1 MIGTARPAS
10 WLPRQGPSAS
20 RSASDTRGPIS
31 VSPETAV
38 FGRRDRH
45 AAGHALSPSC
55 HRATRPHRP
64 DAHRGHRRFSG
75 HTGGGSY
82 SWARYYHPALSRFL
96 SEDPIEFA
104 GGLHLYA
111 FSRNAP
117 LSVVDPLGL
126 APVSIAPDAD
136 GPSGYKPEG
145 EGGVIRLCWPG
156 QTCDADG
163 VYPPK
168 CNGYPFKI
176 VDGCRAYVKKGGQV
190 VAECPFYNPHAPS
203 WDRAFPLF
211 GQAATG
217 GRTNERFHDR
227 HPDWPR
233 PPRKPDCS
241 CR

>member
-82 SWARYYHPALSRFL
+82 SWARYYSPGLGRFL
-96 SEDPIEFA
+96 SEDPLEFEAGDDNLYAYVFNDPVNETDPTGEIPAVVIRALVGCVA
-104 GGLHLYA
+104 GGGV
-111 FSRNAP
+111 SIITDT
-117 LSVVDPLGL
+117 LSGRKVDWGDAAIGCFVGGLGGSGFELRLGPNLRL
-126 APVSIAPDAD
+126 APFGNRVGDNWWNHLPHYHRRFP
-136 GPSGYKPEG
+136 GP
-145 EGGVIRLCWPG
+145 GGGIGRHRPWQPPPPG
-156 QTCDADG
+156 G
-163 VYPPK
+163 PWW
-168 CNGYPFKI
+168 N
-176 VDGCRAYVKKGGQV
+176 
-190 VAECPFYNPHAPS
+190 
-203 WDRAFPLF
+203 
-211 GQAATG
+211 
-217 GRTNERFHDR
+217 RF
-227 HPDWPR
+227 
-233 PPRKPDCS
+233 
-241 CR
+241 